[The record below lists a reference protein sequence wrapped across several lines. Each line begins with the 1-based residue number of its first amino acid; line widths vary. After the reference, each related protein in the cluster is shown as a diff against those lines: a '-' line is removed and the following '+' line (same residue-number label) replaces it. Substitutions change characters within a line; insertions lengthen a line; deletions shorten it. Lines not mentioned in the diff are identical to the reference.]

1 MLDINIEN
9 PFVSDDRTLILDDS
23 IENDLELMI
32 YEYYKNI
39 MSGSYQNAKDI
50 IVDGSLL
57 AATEA
62 SENNFKDGI
71 YYSRILIDEIDLV
84 DKDDLEEISD
94 KNKQDIIKMLNDLEM
109 TEFAIVEAEMDITHN
124 EKSLSMAPQ
133 VGNGEVTRYFLL
145 GKKDRDYKIIEV
157 YWEGFMN
164 D

>member
-1 MLDINIEN
+1 MKRIITLTFIICCLLLTACDNASIGVIGGADRPTKIVVSEKENGTIKSFDVKIYFKEHYVDERELPALDINIEN
-9 PFVSDDRTLILDDS
+9 PVVSDDRTLILDDS

-71 YYSRILIDEIDLV
+71 YYSRILID
-84 DKDDLEEISD
+84 
-94 KNKQDIIKMLNDLEM
+94 
-109 TEFAIVEAEMDITHN
+109 
-124 EKSLSMAPQ
+124 
-133 VGNGEVTRYFLL
+133 
-145 GKKDRDYKIIEV
+145 
-157 YWEGFMN
+157 
-164 D
+164 